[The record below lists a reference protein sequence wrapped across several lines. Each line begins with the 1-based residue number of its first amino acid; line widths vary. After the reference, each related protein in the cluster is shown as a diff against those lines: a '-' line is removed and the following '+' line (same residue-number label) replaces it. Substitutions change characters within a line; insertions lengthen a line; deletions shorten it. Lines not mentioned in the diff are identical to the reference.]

1 MMRSLATVAIAIAA
15 VGSAVPLGQGPN
27 SDAMNADVM
36 ALAQVEAG
44 NAGNTDPEV
53 VVL

>member
-36 ALAQVEAG
+36 ALAQVEG
-44 NAGNTDPEV
+44 AGNTDPEV